1 MRNLTP
7 IEPIDYLVIGHV
19 TQDIT
24 PGGMVLG
31 GTAAYSALTAK
42 AIGLRVGVVT
52 ACESDLPL
60 DELTGIAISAMD
72 SEFTTTFENIS
83 TLNGR
88 IQHIHHRAAEL
99 DASLIPE
106 TWRSTPIVH
115 FGPVDQ
121 EVDTNLVRIFPDS
134 FIGMTP
140 QGYFRGW
147 DKDKKVYFSEWPE
160 ASYVLQK
167 VSAAVLSI
175 EDVEQDEKRI
185 EEMMSSI
192 RALVITEGAKGAR
205 VYWNGELRRFN
216 PPKEKVIDEVGAGDV
231 FATAFFIRFHSTH
244 DAWEAARFATQ
255 LAANSVTRPGLK
267 GIPTPAEVQASL
279 LDIVQRV

>member
-24 PGGMVLG
+24 PEGPVLG

-42 AIGLRVGVVT
+42 ALGLRVGIVT
-52 ACESDLPL
+52 ACESSLPL
-60 DELTGIAISAMD
+60 SELAGIAISALD
-72 SEFTTTFENIS
+72 SEFTTTFENIQ
-83 TLNGR
+83 TPIGR
-88 IQHIHHRAAEL
+88 IQYLHHRAPML

-121 EVDTNLVRIFPDS
+121 EVDTNLVRIFPNS
-134 FIGMTP
+134 FIGMTL

-147 DKDKKVYFSEWPE
+147 NKDKKVHFSEWPE
-160 ASYVLQK
+160 ASYVLEK

-175 EDVEQDEKRI
+175 EDVEMDEKRI

-192 RALVITEGAKGAR
+192 RALVVTEGEAGSR

-216 PPKEKVIDEVGAGDV
+216 PPKEKVVDEVGAGDV
-231 FATAFFIRFHSTH
+231 FATAFFVRFHATH
-244 DAWEAARFATQ
+244 DAWEAARFATL
-255 LAANSVTRPGLK
+255 LAAHSVTRPGLK
-267 GIPTPAEVQASL
+267 GIPTPAEVQASMQ
-279 LDIVQRV
+279 DIIQRV

>member
-1 MRNLTP
+1 MRNLAP

-24 PGGMVLG
+24 PNGLVLG
-31 GTAAYSALTAK
+31 GTASYSALTAK
-42 AIGLRVGVVT
+42 ALGLRVGIVT
-52 ACESDLPL
+52 ACESSLPL
-60 DELTGIAISAMD
+60 GELAGISISALD
-72 SEFTTTFENIS
+72 SDTTTTFENIL
-83 TLNGR
+83 TPNGR
-88 IQHIHHRAAEL
+88 IQYIHQRAANL

-121 EVDTNLVRIFPDS
+121 EVDTNLIRIFPNS
-134 FIGMTP
+134 FIGMTL

-147 DKDKKVYFSEWPE
+147 DKDKRVHISEWPE
-160 ASYVLQK
+160 ASYVLEK

-175 EDVEQDEKRI
+175 EDVGRDEKRI

-192 RALVITEGAKGAR
+192 RVLVVTEGSAGAR
-205 VYWNGELRRFN
+205 VYWNGELRHFI
-216 PPKEKVIDEVGAGDV
+216 PPKETVIDEVGAGDI
-231 FATAFFIRFHSTH
+231 FATAFFVRLHSTH
-244 DAWEAARFATQ
+244 DPWESARVATL
-255 LAANSVTRPGLK
+255 LAANSVTRPGLN

-279 LDIVQRV
+279 LEIVQRV

>member
-1 MRNLTP
+1 MRNLAP

-24 PGGMVLG
+24 PEGPVLG
-31 GTAAYSALTAK
+31 GTASFSALTAK
-42 AIGLRVGVVT
+42 ALGLRVGIVT
-52 ACESDLPL
+52 ACESSLPL
-60 DELTGIAISAMD
+60 IELAGIAISALD
-72 SEFTTTFENIS
+72 SDVTTTFENIQ
-83 TLNGR
+83 TPNGR
-88 IQHIHHRAAEL
+88 IQYIHHRAPML

-121 EVDTNLVRIFPDS
+121 EVDTNLIRIFPGS
-134 FIGMTP
+134 FIGMTL

-147 DKDKKVYFSEWPE
+147 NNEKRVRFSEWPE
-160 ASYVLQK
+160 ASYVLEK

-175 EDVEQDEKRI
+175 DDVEKDENRI

-192 RALVITEGAKGAR
+192 RALAVTEGSAGSR
-205 VYWNGELRRFN
+205 IYWNGELRRFY
-216 PPKEKVIDEVGAGDV
+216 PPKEKVVDEVGAGDI
-231 FATAFFIRFHSTH
+231 FATAFFVRFHSTH
-244 DAWEAARFATQ
+244 DAWEAARFATL

-267 GIPTPAEVQASL
+267 GIPTPAEVQASMV
-279 LDIVQRV
+279 DIIQGV

>member
-24 PGGMVLG
+24 PNGPLLG

-42 AIGLRVGVVT
+42 ALGLRVGIVT
-52 ACESDLPL
+52 ACESSLPL
-60 DELTGIAISAMD
+60 DELAGIAISALD
-72 SEFTTTFENIS
+72 SDVTTTFENIL
-83 TLNGR
+83 TPDGR
-88 IQHIHHRAAEL
+88 IQYIHQRAPVL

-121 EVDTNLVRIFPDS
+121 EVDTNLMRIFPDS
-134 FIGMTP
+134 FIGMTL

-147 DKDKKVYFSEWPE
+147 NKDKRVHFSEWPE
-160 ASYVLQK
+160 VSYVLEK

-175 EDVEQDEKRI
+175 EDIEQDENRI

-192 RALVITEGAKGAR
+192 RALAVTEGPAGAR

-216 PPKEKVIDEVGAGDV
+216 PPKEKVVDEVGAGDI
-231 FATAFFIRFHSTH
+231 FATAFFVRFHSTH
-244 DAWEAARFATQ
+244 DAWEAARFATL

-279 LDIVQRV
+279 LEIVQGV

>member
-1 MRNLTP
+1 MRNLAP

-24 PGGMVLG
+24 PEGPVLG
-31 GTAAYSALTAK
+31 GTASFSALTAK
-42 AIGLRVGVVT
+42 ALGLRVGIVT
-52 ACESDLPL
+52 ACESSLPL
-60 DELTGIAISAMD
+60 NELAGIAISALD
-72 SEFTTTFENIS
+72 SDVTTTFENIQ
-83 TLNGR
+83 TPNGR
-88 IQHIHHRAAEL
+88 IQYIHHRAPML

-121 EVDTNLVRIFPDS
+121 EVDTNLIRIFPGS
-134 FIGMTP
+134 FIGMTL

-147 DKDKKVYFSEWPE
+147 NNEKRVRFSEWPE
-160 ASYVLQK
+160 ASYVLEK

-175 EDVEQDEKRI
+175 DDVEKDENRI

-192 RALVITEGAKGAR
+192 RALAVTEGSAGSR
-205 VYWNGELRRFN
+205 IYWNGELRRFN
-216 PPKEKVIDEVGAGDV
+216 SPREKVVDEVGAGDI
-231 FATAFFIRFHSTH
+231 FATAFFVRFNSTH
-244 DAWEAARFATQ
+244 DAWEAARFATL

-267 GIPTPAEVQASL
+267 GIPTPAEVQASMV
-279 LDIVQRV
+279 DIIQGV